1 MKYYLCFQDIR
12 FLGRVVSRSC
22 ADSRSGTLSRRSRV
36 VVQQSPETLTA
47 TNATNHDFA
56 QAHPQS
62 VHCPIPDDSVH
73 DDNGRQIGRL
83 PVEKGLFTDLST
95 ATALHPDSLE
105 SQTFPGLW

>member
-47 TNATNHDFA
+47 TNATNTTLRRRTLNQFIA
-56 QAHPQS
+56 QSLMIPFTMIMGDKLGD
-62 VHCPIPDDSVH
+62 CPSKRGCSPI
-73 DDNGRQIGRL
+73 
-83 PVEKGLFTDLST
+83 
-95 ATALHPDSLE
+95 
-105 SQTFPGLW
+105 